1 MFYALSLFQYL
12 EVIYNANLNCKT
24 VTLRYNVGMTDM
36 SFEFETYK
44 ACYNYYFFTLRHD
57 SGNVSC
63 LSIVVRKALNV
74 I

>member
-1 MFYALSLFQYL
+1 MGPFQYL
-12 EVIYNANLNCKT
+12 EVIYNDMYLENL
-24 VTLRYNVGMTDM
+24 TDM

-57 SGNVSC
+57 SSNV
-63 LSIVVRKALNV
+63 LYLFIVVRKALNV

>member
-24 VTLRYNVGMTDM
+24 VTLRYM

-57 SGNVSC
+57 SSNV
-63 LSIVVRKALNV
+63 LYLFIVVRKALNV